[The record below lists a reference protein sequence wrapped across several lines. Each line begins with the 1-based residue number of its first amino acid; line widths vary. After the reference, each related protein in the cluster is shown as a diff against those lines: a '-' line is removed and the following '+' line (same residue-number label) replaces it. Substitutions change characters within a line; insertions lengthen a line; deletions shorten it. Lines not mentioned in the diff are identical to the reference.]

1 MLKGL
6 SNLGSLLKQAQ
17 QIGGQMQGLS
27 EEMKQRRATGSAGGG
42 MVEIEINGAMDVLKC
57 RIDEQLI
64 AGGDRELI
72 EDMVVAATNQA
83 VMKAKQFHAEAMQQ
97 LTGGLELPGLQEA
110 LAKVTGT
117 GESESTDRPVEE

>member
-27 EEMKQRRATGSAGGG
+27 EEMKNRRATGSAAGG
-42 MVEIEINGAMDVLKC
+42 MVEIEINGAMEVLEC
-57 RIDEQLI
+57 RIDEQLV

-83 VMKAKQFHAEAMQQ
+83 VLKAKQLHAEAMQQ
-97 LTGGLELPGLQEA
+97 LTGGLELPGLQET
-110 LAKVTGT
+110 LAKLTG
-117 GESESTDRPVEE
+117 GGADEPVQE